1 LRTLENLA
9 KLCAILAGVLLI
21 AITLMTCTSVIGRET
36 IGKTISGDFELSGVL
51 AGAAIALFMPWCQ
64 FRRGN
69 IMVDFFTTGASA
81 KNQDR
86 MERFGAFLLAVVMAL
101 MAWRTTLGGLNV
113 FNSHSETQIL
123 GFPEW
128 VVYCTMV
135 PPLALTALI
144 ALYQSM
150 FGFAENSSDAD
161 LERNPE
167 LAV

>member
-1 LRTLENLA
+1 MKLLETLA
-9 KLCAILAGVLLI
+9 KFCAILAGILLI
-21 AITLMTCTSVIGRET
+21 TITLMTCTSVIGRET

-64 FRRGN
+64 FKRGN
-69 IMVDFFTTGASA
+69 IMVDFFTTNASD
-81 KNQDR
+81 KTQIN
-86 MERFGAFLLAVVMAL
+86 MERFGALLLAVVMAL

-113 FNSHSETQIL
+113 FNTHSETQIL

-128 VVYCTMV
+128 VVYCAMV

-150 FGFAENSSDAD
+150 FGFSPDESEA
-161 LERNPE
+161 NPE

>member
-1 LRTLENLA
+1 LKILEKFA
-9 KLCAILAGVLLI
+9 KFCAILAGILLI

-51 AGAAIALFMPWCQ
+51 AGAAIALFLPWCQ
-64 FRRGN
+64 YKRGN
-69 IMVDFFTTGASA
+69 IMVDFFTTGASE

-86 MERFGAFLLAVVMAL
+86 MERLGAFLLAVVMAL

-113 FNSHSETQIL
+113 FNTHSETQIL

-144 ALYQSM
+144 ALYQSV
-150 FGFAENSSDAD
+150 FGFAENNAES
-161 LERNPE
+161 NPE

>member
-1 LRTLENLA
+1 MKLLENLA
-9 KLCAILAGVLLI
+9 KFCAILAGILLI

-36 IGKTISGDFELSGVL
+36 VGKTISGDFELSGVL

-64 FRRGN
+64 FKRGN

-81 KNQDR
+81 KTQDT
-86 MERFGAFLLAVVMAL
+86 MERFGALLLAFVMAL
-101 MAWRTTLGGLNV
+101 MTWRTALGGLNV
-113 FNSHSETQIL
+113 FTTHSETQIL

-128 VVYCTMV
+128 VVYCAMV

-150 FGFAENSSDAD
+150 FGFSEAESEA
-161 LERNPE
+161 NPE

>member
-1 LRTLENLA
+1 LKLLESLA
-9 KLCAILAGVLLI
+9 KFCAILAGILLVL
-21 AITLMTCTSVIGRET
+21 ITLMTCTSVIGRET

-64 FRRGN
+64 FKRGN
-69 IMVDFFTTGASA
+69 IMVDFFTTGASL

-86 MERFGAFLLAVVMAL
+86 MERFGALLLAVVMAL

-113 FNSHSETQIL
+113 YNTHSETQIL

-128 VVYCTMV
+128 VAYCAMV

-144 ALYQSM
+144 ALYQSV
-150 FGFAENSSDAD
+150 FGFGDDNTES
-161 LERNPE
+161 NPE

>member
-1 LRTLENLA
+1 LKFLESLA
-9 KLCAILAGVLLI
+9 KFCAILAGILLVL
-21 AITLMTCTSVIGRET
+21 ITLMTCTSVIGRET

-64 FRRGN
+64 FKRGN
-69 IMVDFFTTGASA
+69 IMVDFFTTGASL

-86 MERFGAFLLAVVMAL
+86 MERFGALLLAVVMAL

-113 FNSHSETQIL
+113 YNTHSETQIL

-128 VVYCTMV
+128 VAYCAMV

-144 ALYQSM
+144 AFCQGI
-150 FGFAENSSDAD
+150 FGFGDDNTES
-161 LERNPE
+161 NPE

>member
-1 LRTLENLA
+1 LKILENSA

-64 FRRGN
+64 FKRGN
-69 IMVDFFTTGASA
+69 IMVDFFTTAASP
-81 KNQDR
+81 KSQDR
-86 MERFGAFLLAVVMAL
+86 MERFGALLLAIVMAL

-113 FNSHSETQIL
+113 YNTHSETQIL

-128 VVYCTMV
+128 VAYCAMV

-144 ALYQSM
+144 ALYQSV
-150 FGFAENSSDAD
+150 FGFGEDNTES
-161 LERNPE
+161 NPE

>member
-1 LRTLENLA
+1 MKLLETLA
-9 KLCAILAGVLLI
+9 KFCAILAGILLI

-64 FRRGN
+64 FKRGN
-69 IMVDFFTTGASA
+69 IMVDFFTTKASD
-81 KNQDR
+81 KMQIN
-86 MERFGAFLLAVVMAL
+86 MERFGALLLAVVMAL

-113 FNSHSETQIL
+113 FNTHSETQIL

-128 VVYCTMV
+128 VVYCAMV

-150 FGFAENSSDAD
+150 FGFSPDESKA
-161 LERNPE
+161 NPE

>member
-1 LRTLENLA
+1 LKLLETLA
-9 KLCAILAGVLLI
+9 KFCAVLAGILLI

-64 FRRGN
+64 FKRGN
-69 IMVDFFTTGASA
+69 IMVDFFTNNASETTQ
-81 KNQDR
+81 NN
-86 MERFGAFLLAVVMAL
+86 MERFGALLLAAVMAL

-113 FNSHSETQIL
+113 FNTHSETQIL

-128 VVYCTMV
+128 VVYCAMV

-144 ALYQSM
+144 ALYQSI
-150 FGFAENSSDAD
+150 FGFSADAAEA
-161 LERNPE
+161 NPE
-167 LAV
+167 LTV